1 MDTNVDRTATPRRV
15 GQARF
20 GRRPT
25 MFRLRT
31 VGTFAIA
38 AVLTYFAGCTG
49 SNEPGSQTDTE
60 PPAPAETSNESA
72 TPAAA
77 GNVTISPITPDELAQ
92 LLEKHKT
99 AGKVVL
105 LDCWATWCVPCRKG
119 FPHTVALS
127 RDHAGDGLE
136 VISLAFESDPDAPE
150 KALEF
155 LQEQNATFANYVSAL
170 GDEQS
175 AFDAFNVTSVP
186 HYRVYGRDGTLL
198 KTFSQ
203 DDPNQSFD
211 HTDIEAA
218 VKDALAAR

>member
-1 MDTNVDRTATPRRV
+1 MEVGRRV
-15 GQARF
+15 GQARC

-25 MFRLRT
+25 MSGLRT
-31 VGTFAIA
+31 AGIFA
-38 AVLTYFAGCTG
+38 LTILLTCFTGCTG
-49 SNEPGSQTDTE
+49 NSDPGSQTDTE
-60 PPAPAETSNESA
+60 DPAPAQTGSE
-72 TPAAA
+72 PAPTAA
-77 GNVTISPITPDELAQ
+77 GEVTITPVTPEELQ
-92 LLEKHKT
+92 QVLDQHKA

-127 RDHAGDGLE
+127 REHADEGLE

-150 KALEF
+150 RVLEF
-155 LQEQNATFANYVSAL
+155 LKEQDATFMNYISAL

-175 AFDAFNVTSVP
+175 AFDAFDVTSLP

-218 VKDALAAR
+218 VKEALSADAKSAK